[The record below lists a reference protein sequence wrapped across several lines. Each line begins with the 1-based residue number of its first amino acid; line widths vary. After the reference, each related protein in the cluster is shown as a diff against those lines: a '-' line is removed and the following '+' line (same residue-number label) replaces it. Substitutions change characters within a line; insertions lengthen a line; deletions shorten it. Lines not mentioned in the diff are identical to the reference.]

1 MLLCQTNSLEMAS
14 VQCFREFLNERL
26 TAAAEEILGVFE
38 KTVVVYEEEIH
49 RQRKLL
55 DIVLKPEIKLHKKG
69 W

>member
-1 MLLCQTNSLEMAS
+1 MLCQTNSLKMAT
-14 VQCFREFLNERL
+14 VQCFRKFVNERL

-55 DIVLKPEIKLHKKG
+55 DIVLNPEIKLHKKG